1 MQSNHGSGGI
11 NMAKS
16 IAVAGK
22 GGTGKT
28 SLAAFFIRLLLE
40 EKKTP
45 ILAVDADPNSNFSD
59 ALGLTYDLSVADLRE
74 EIRDEKKLTPT
85 LSKFEYID
93 IRIQEII
100 SEGQG
105 VDLLVMGKPEGRG
118 CYCYVNDVLRQ
129 HLSKLQKNYSWVV
142 MDNEAGM
149 EHLSRRTTDDVDY
162 LFLITDT
169 SAVGLR
175 AAGRCLETTKSIN
188 LNIKKIYLIVNQV
201 RYPLSDAFLREIK
214 TLSLDLVGT
223 IPHDEQM
230 LEFSEQD
237 RPLSTLPLNN
247 PAVASLKNIAKIT
260 GII

>member
-1 MQSNHGSGGI
+1 
-11 NMAKS
+11 MAKS

-45 ILAVDADPNSNFSD
+45 ILAVDADPNTNFPD
-59 ALGLTYDLSVADLRE
+59 ALGLSYSLSIADLRE
-74 EIRDEKKLTPT
+74 EVRDEKKLPPGM
-85 LSKFEYID
+85 SKFEYID
-93 IRIQEII
+93 NRIQEIVT
-100 SEGQG
+100 EGEG
-105 VDLLVMGKPEGRG
+105 LDLLVMGKPEGRG

-129 HLSKLQKNYSWVV
+129 HLSKLQKNYQWIV

-162 LFLITDT
+162 LFLTTDT

-175 AAGRCLETTKSIN
+175 AAGRCLLTAKSIK

-201 RYPLSDAFLREIK
+201 RSLLSDVFYEEIK
-214 TLSLDLVGT
+214 KLKLDLVGT
-223 IPHDEQM
+223 VPYNEEIIK
-230 LEFSEQD
+230 FSEQD
-237 RPLSTLPLNN
+237 RPLLELPLDN
-247 PAVASLKNIAKIT
+247 PAFQAVKKIANDC
-260 GII
+260 GIV

>member
-1 MQSNHGSGGI
+1 
-11 NMAKS
+11 MAKS

-22 GGTGKT
+22 GGAGKT
-28 SLAAFFIRLLLE
+28 SLSAFFVRLLLE
-40 EKKTP
+40 EKKAP

-59 ALGLTYDLSVADLRE
+59 ALGLTYTHSIADLRE
-74 EIRDEKKLTPT
+74 EVRDEKKLPPG
-85 LSKFEYID
+85 LSKLEYVD
-93 IRIQEII
+93 MRIQEII

-118 CYCYVNDVLRQ
+118 CYCYVNDILRQ
-129 HLSKLQKNYSWVV
+129 HLAKLQKNYSWVI

-188 LNIKKIYLIVNQV
+188 LKIKKISLIVNQV
-201 RYPLSDAFLREIK
+201 RSPLSDAFLREIK
-214 TLSLDLVGT
+214 TLGLDLAGT
-223 IPHDEQM
+223 IPHDEEI
-230 LEFSEQD
+230 LKFSEEG
-237 RPLSTLPLNN
+237 RPLSTLPPDN
-247 PAVASLKNIAKIT
+247 PAVVALRNIAKIT
-260 GII
+260 GIM